1 MTETYLDH
9 FIDAHKASYRVALAE
24 LELGL
29 KTTHWMWFIFPRAG
43 GLGRSEFAKYY
54 AIEKLSEAEAFA
66 RHEYLGKNYCNCLH
80 ALLSHRDVPIDD
92 ILGQVD
98 ARNLLSSLTLF
109 KRAETT
115 SEMAFLMSEV
125 LEQFF
130 FGNQCKRTLK
140 LSLD

>member
-1 MTETYLDH
+1 MVGIYLEH
-9 FIDAHKASYRVALAE
+9 FIEAHKASYSDALAE

-29 KTTHWMWFIFPRAG
+29 KSTHWMWFIFPRAA
-43 GLGRSEFAKYY
+43 GLGRSNLAKYY

-98 ARNLLSSLTLF
+98 ARNLQSSLTLF
-109 KRAETT
+109 KRAETG
-115 SEMAFLMSEV
+115 SEMALLISEA
-125 LEQFF
+125 LEHYF
-130 FGNQCKRTLK
+130 FGNECKRTIK
-140 LSLD
+140 LSLN

>member
-1 MTETYLDH
+1 MAQVFLDH
-9 FIDAHKASYRVALAE
+9 FIEAHTTYYNIALAE

-98 ARNLLSSLTLF
+98 ARNLQSSVTLF
-109 KRAETT
+109 KRAETKG
-115 SEMAFLMSEV
+115 EMALLLSEV

-130 FGNQCKRTLK
+130 FGNDCQHTLK